1 MSLSSASTRPA
12 GAAPTRTF
20 ARFQLLQ
27 LLGKS
32 ERSMVWLV
40 HDPRSAQDLTLVM
53 PRAQPHDA
61 QALDAWLADARRA
74 ARLDHP
80 HLAPSVEI
88 GSHDHWPYIASDR
101 ALGMTLTEWLASH
114 AAPSPVDA
122 ARWVGQ
128 VLEALAFAHEA
139 GLAHNDLQP
148 HMVVLSEHGRVRL
161 LGLGCAAALAKVAQ
175 GETLAEL
182 ARALHDGGNGLR
194 RQREAAER
202 DVLAAG
208 LLLHN
213 LLAGAPALD
222 ERDLSRAIDRLPPRG
237 RELLRLP
244 RQIPH
249 PVPDPLRVIV
259 NRAISGQV
267 RQRYRSARTFVRALD
282 GWRDAHEREG
292 GGALAALLD
301 RLSTVGALPAL
312 PGVAERAARLALM
325 DKGRTTEMA
334 EIVLQDMAL
343 SFELLRNVNSAKV
356 HGAQV
361 SGNGPVLT
369 IRRSIQMLGLAGVR
383 SAALG
388 LRAWPGAVG
397 EDGAGELR
405 QLMERVRLAGHV
417 AQVIRPAGFD
427 SEVIFLVTEL
437 QNLGRLLV
445 HYHFADEA
453 LQIRQLMR
461 PLISE
466 RAGEPEQPGLGE
478 EAAAFSVLGIDIE
491 ALGAAVARH
500 WGLTDEVLH
509 LIHRLSP
516 TAPVRTPDTDDDVIR
531 TTASC
536 ANEAVDVLELPL
548 ARQGAALEQVAH
560 RYTRVLGVTLKD
572 LQEALQRAREDGS
585 DLMDLHDDTLQ
596 TPQPEAMTRPPA
608 GQPSRTSGVG

>member
-1 MSLSSASTRPA
+1 
-12 GAAPTRTF
+12 
-20 ARFQLLQ
+20 
-27 LLGKS
+27 
-32 ERSMVWLV
+32 
-40 HDPRSAQDLTLVM
+40 
-53 PRAQPHDA
+53 
-61 QALDAWLADARRA
+61 
-74 ARLDHP
+74 
-80 HLAPSVEI
+80 
-88 GSHDHWPYIASDR
+88 
-101 ALGMTLTEWLASH
+101 
-114 AAPSPVDA
+114 
-122 ARWVGQ
+122 
-128 VLEALAFAHEA
+128 
-139 GLAHNDLQP
+139 
-148 HMVVLSEHGRVRL
+148 
-161 LGLGCAAALAKVAQ
+161 
-175 GETLAEL
+175 
-182 ARALHDGGNGLR
+182 
-194 RQREAAER
+194 
-202 DVLAAG
+202 
-208 LLLHN
+208 
-213 LLAGAPALD
+213 
-222 ERDLSRAIDRLPPRG
+222 
-237 RELLRLP
+237 
-244 RQIPH
+244 
-249 PVPDPLRVIV
+249 
-259 NRAISGQV
+259 
-267 RQRYRSARTFVRALD
+267 
-282 GWRDAHEREG
+282 
-292 GGALAALLD
+292 
-301 RLSTVGALPAL
+301 
-312 PGVAERAARLALM
+312 M

-405 QLMERVRLAGHV
+405 RLMERVRLAGHV
-417 AQVIRPAGFD
+417 AQVIRPPGFD

-466 RAGEPEQPGLGE
+466 RAGEPEHPGLGE
-478 EAAAFSVLGIDIE
+478 EAAAFSVLGMDVE

-516 TAPVRTPDTDDDVIR
+516 TAPVRAPDTDDDVIR

-536 ANEAVDVLELPL
+536 ANEAVDVLELPQ

-585 DLMDLHDDTLQ
+585 DLMDLQDDPPHA
-596 TPQPEAMTRPPA
+596 PQPGAMTRPPA
-608 GQPSRTSGVG
+608 AQPSRTSGVG